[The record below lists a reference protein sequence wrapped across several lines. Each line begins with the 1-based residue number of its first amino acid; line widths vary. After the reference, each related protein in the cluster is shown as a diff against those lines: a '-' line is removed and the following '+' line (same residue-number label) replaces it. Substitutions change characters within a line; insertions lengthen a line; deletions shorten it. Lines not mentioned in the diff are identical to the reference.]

1 MRIVLRILQLSI
13 TRLADKRGELLFVGV
28 SRQLGGFKH
37 HLGLPDKGILVIVR
51 VQGQGRW
58 LSYDQM

>member
-1 MRIVLRILQLSI
+1 MRIVLRIFQRSI
-13 TRLADKRGELLFVGV
+13 TRLADKRGELLPAGV
-28 SRQLGGFKH
+28 PRQLGCFKR
-37 HLGLPDKGILVIVR
+37 HLGLPGKGILVIVR